1 MSATTSKLNYAA
13 VPPRATSSR
22 SLRNEV
28 VPSNGSSFNCG
39 NSIIFDLPSNVPN
52 TFFDTHSSYV
62 SMLVS
67 NTDGHYV
74 KFSGNGFPAA
84 IRRLTIELG
93 GQTIMSLDHY
103 GELYSAM
110 MDLDASSEFKIN
122 AGSVLFGSNNNLT
135 GEVGGAPLVA
145 NTGSRR
151 VCFPLFL
158 TPLMANKYFPSP
170 MSRDRMRIRLEMDTA
185 VRGFVA
191 ENTGVLNTDITFS
204 DVKFV
209 QYSLE
214 LGSEIMAQV
223 AAAAGGSFKVACPCY
238 QHHQSSMAAGASSI
252 SPTLGFSMSSLNRVL
267 ILQQLQA
274 DTATAETI
282 GNRLKEP
289 IERVSI
295 SVGGVK
301 YPQLDMKISTDGSE
315 ALAEAL
321 VSQRA
326 LTSVSTTS
334 SINAGGVAA
343 ANDKSSPG
351 SYAGL
356 VGGTGNN
363 GATGA
368 TAALT
373 GKFLIDLDLESQRA
387 GAAPESQL
395 VAGVN
400 TIGSVVQAKLDY
412 SSGTSAATVIN
423 FYGEFTLLLM
433 LDLNTLT
440 FSVAV

>member
-1 MSATTSKLNYAA
+1 
-13 VPPRATSSR
+13 
-22 SLRNEV
+22 
-28 VPSNGSSFNCG
+28 
-39 NSIIFDLPSNVPN
+39 
-52 TFFDTHSSYV
+52 
-62 SMLVS
+62 
-67 NTDGHYV
+67 
-74 KFSGNGFPAA
+74 
-84 IRRLTIELG
+84 
-93 GQTIMSLDHY
+93 
-103 GELYSAM
+103 
-110 MDLDASSEFKIN
+110 
-122 AGSVLFGSNNNLT
+122 
-135 GEVGGAPLVA
+135 
-145 NTGSRR
+145 
-151 VCFPLFL
+151 
-158 TPLMANKYFPSP
+158 MANKYFPSP

-191 ENTGVLNTDITFS
+191 ENAGVLDSEITFS
-204 DVKFV
+204 DVKFI
-209 QYSLE
+209 QYNLE

-223 AAAAGGSFKVACPCY
+223 AAAAGGSFKIACPCY

-289 IERVSI
+289 IERVSL

-326 LTSVSTTS
+326 LTSVSTTT
-334 SINAGGVAA
+334 SINAGGLAA
-343 ANDKSSPG
+343 ANNVPNPG

-356 VGGTGNN
+356 AGNA
-363 GATGA
+363 ATGA

-412 SSGTSAATVIN
+412 SAGTSAATVLN

>member
-1 MSATTSKLNYAA
+1 
-13 VPPRATSSR
+13 
-22 SLRNEV
+22 
-28 VPSNGSSFNCG
+28 
-39 NSIIFDLPSNVPN
+39 
-52 TFFDTHSSYV
+52 
-62 SMLVS
+62 
-67 NTDGHYV
+67 
-74 KFSGNGFPAA
+74 
-84 IRRLTIELG
+84 
-93 GQTIMSLDHY
+93 MSLDHY

-110 MDLDASSEFKIN
+110 MDLDASSEFKQN
-122 AGSVLFGSNNNLT
+122 AGAVLFGS
-135 GEVGGAPLVA
+135 GEPAADAVGGAGLAA
-145 NTGSRR
+145 NTGARR

-170 MSRDRMRIRLEMDTA
+170 MSRDRMRIRLEMDSA

-191 ENTGVLNTDITFS
+191 ENAGVTNANITFS

-214 LGSEIMAQV
+214 LGSEIMAQI
-223 AAAAGGSFKVACPCY
+223 AAAAGGSFKLACPCY
-238 QHHQSSMAAGASSI
+238 QHHQASMAQGASSI

-274 DTATAETI
+274 DTATRETI

-289 IERVSI
+289 VERVSI
-295 SVGGVK
+295 SVGGIK
-301 YPQLDMKISTDGSE
+301 YPQLDMKISTDCSE

-321 VSQRA
+321 VSQRS

-334 SINAGGVAA
+334 SINTGGTAVGNTVAIPGGYALAA
-343 ANDKSSPG
+343 A
-351 SYAGL
+351 
-356 VGGTGNN
+356 T
-363 GATGA
+363 ATGA
-368 TAALT
+368 LGATT

-387 GAAPESQL
+387 GSSPESQL

-400 TIGSVVQAKLDY
+400 TIGSVVQATLDY
-412 SSGTSAATVIN
+412 SAGTSAATVLN
-423 FYGEFTLLLM
+423 FFGEFTLLLM